1 MKRNFVSVIV
11 KSASLAAAFLLFS
24 ALLGG
29 CSEQERRGIS
39 PLPQNRPAQWENN
52 PYGSSMRN

>member
-1 MKRNFVSVIV
+1 MMRSIFPS
-11 KSASLAAAFLLFS
+11 SLKNAVLVAAFLLFF
-24 ALLGG
+24 AVLTG

-39 PLPQNRPAQWENN
+39 PLPQNRPAEWELN